1 MIIYDTCINLD
12 WLEVFCKEDPHQPI
26 PAAYVLSQNV
36 KVRSRAYGTPQYR
49 EMYCVLDESSLPILE
64 IRRDPYV
71 SATGAPIL
79 APGSCHLRI
88 SNRVLYTRNYLEPLR
103 RFVSAFNL
111 TICGISRVDFARDF
125 NTFRY
130 GYRPENFTR
139 NYMECRLAKLHQPTL
154 AAYGKAEW
162 GANYFNSLKWGSPAS
177 MVTTKLYD
185 KTLELDRPGHDKPYI
200 REQWRAAGLDES
212 RHVWR
217 VEHSIRSAAK
227 GFVSREDGEFIPL
240 DINHLSNRVEV
251 LKFYKM
257 LSDRYMDFRIVRH
270 NRNGKLQR
278 KDRCKR
284 IDLENLDGARAYQ
297 PIRITNKK
305 KAGKADMLI
314 VKRLNE
320 LAESEETTPMQR
332 KVIRDM
338 LAIYPDLVAIYSLP
352 QDVSFFGVET
362 TAQ

>member
-1 MIIYDTCINLD
+1 MSSYDTCVNLD

-26 PAAYVLSQNV
+26 PAAYVSSQNV

-49 EMYCVLDESSLPILE
+49 EMYCVLDESNLPCLE
-64 IRRDPYV
+64 VRRDPYV

-111 TICGISRVDFARDF
+111 SICGLSRVDFARDF

-162 GANYFNSLKWGSPAS
+162 GSNYFNSLKWGSPAS

-217 VEHSIRSAAK
+217 VEHSMRCSGK
-227 GFVSREDGEFIPL
+227 GFVCREDGEFIPL
-240 DINHLSNRVEV
+240 DISHLSDRESI

-257 LSDRYMDFRIVRH
+257 LSDRYMDFRIVRN

-278 KDRCKR
+278 KDRCRR
-284 IDLENLDGARAYQ
+284 IDLENLDGTRAYQ
-297 PIRITNKK
+297 PVRLSNKE
-305 KAGKADMLI
+305 KAGRVDMMI
-314 VKRLNE
+314 VKRLSE
-320 LAESEETTPMQR
+320 LAEREDITPMQR
-332 KVIRDM
+332 RTITNM
-338 LAIYPDLVAIYSLP
+338 LAVYPDLVAIRDLP
-352 QDVSFFGVET
+352 QDISFFGMET